1 LNRIDTLDLPE
12 KEARTRYGTLNLER
26 RKYPRFSVDLPV
38 EYDRVDSTAGITSRA
53 LNIGEGGL
61 LIYFPEQV
69 EVGQRLRLRLFFSVG
84 SELNIIEVLAKVAWV
99 DIQIDEGW
107 GDVRT
112 GVKFVDISL
121 DDMNKLKSFVKGLSQ
136 PPYTR

>member
-1 LNRIDTLDLPE
+1 VHRVDLPE
-12 KEARTRYGTLNLER
+12 KEAKTRYGTLNLER

-38 EYDRVDSTAGITSRA
+38 EYYRVDSTAGITGRA

-61 LIYFPEQV
+61 LIYFPEKV
-69 EVGQRLRLRLFFSVG
+69 EVGQRLRVRLFFSVG
-84 SELNIIEVLAKVAWV
+84 SALNTIEVLAEVAWV

-107 GDVRT
+107 GDVRS
-112 GVKFVDISL
+112 GVKFVDISP
-121 DDMNKLKSFVKGLSQ
+121 DDMNKLEGFLKSLSQ